1 MSVCYIRREVDGKK
15 EDKRW
20 EPLSKKSSIRG
31 KHQKDQKQS
40 VWEKG

>member
-15 EDKRW
+15 EDKRR
-20 EPLSKKSSIRG
+20 EPLREKSSMRG
-31 KHQKDQKQS
+31 KHQKDRKQS